1 MMVLALYLRL
11 SKEDDDII
19 DESNS
24 ITNQRYI
31 LRRFVEQRPEFES
44 YEIKEY
50 IDDGFSGK
58 NFERPRIQEL
68 LEDVRAN
75 RVYGIL
81 VKDFSRFGRNHI
93 EVGNY
98 IEKIFP
104 LLNIRFI
111 AVNNSFDS
119 KDYIKTTPDMDVA
132 FENLMYDYFS
142 EENSIKTKNDLMGR
156 RMRGNYL
163 ATFAAFGYKKS
174 PSNHNH
180 IVIDEKAASIVRLIF
195 EKYVEYRV
203 KAEVARYLNHQDIP
217 TPQVYAM
224 RNGYNYQWKYQ
235 GGNKLWNSS
244 IVGRILR
251 NELYIGN
258 TVFHK
263 KETAEVGSRKTK
275 CLPKEEWNVCEGTH
289 EPIISKEL
297 FELVNSIRN
306 TSSHS
311 QQKLFHKEVLNPT
324 QNFDRQSVPK
334 LIKKEDRE
342 PLDKAIYCEGEKR
355 RRGSKDSPIK
365 GFVKCGGCRHNMQR
379 RSRLNVSYYC
389 RYYYESKGHF
399 PSMMTMQPEKSRILP
414 DESCYKIKEVKQEGC
429 CSENIK
435 ETELLEIVL
444 SAIRHQAILSGE
456 ADRLQ
461 ELYRGQLCNRIK
473 TNQKEKKQI
482 QEKIQQLADK
492 NFSLYEQYA
501 TGGISVDKFM
511 QQKESNNKWIETYK
525 TDLQACESKE
535 IKLLGEKSCPLN
547 LLQGKESL
555 TDFTK
560 ELVRQLIEAI
570 YVYNNNRIEVVFKFQ
585 EENVVSSGLK
595 LLIDSPP
602 IADRVSQSSYHYFNT
617 RGASGNE

>member
-1 MMVLALYLRL
+1 MTILALYLRL
-11 SKEDDDII
+11 SKEDGDMV

-31 LRRFVEQRPEFES
+31 LRRFVEQRPEFDS

-50 IDDGFSGK
+50 VDDGFSGK
-58 NFERPRIQEL
+58 NFERPGIQDL
-68 LEDVRAN
+68 LEDVRLG

-104 LLNIRFI
+104 LLDIRFI

-119 KDYIKTTPDMDVA
+119 KDYIGTTPDMDVA

-142 EENSIKTKNDLMGR
+142 EENSIKIKNDLLGR

-174 PSNHNH
+174 PSDHNR
-180 IVIDEKAASIVRLIF
+180 IIIDEESAAIVRMIF
-195 EKYVEYRV
+195 EKYAEYGV
-203 KAEVARYLNHQDIP
+203 KAEVARYLNHQGIP

-224 RNGYNYQWKYQ
+224 RNGYSYQWKYQ
-235 GGNKLWNSS
+235 EEKKLWNGS

-263 KETAEVGSRKTK
+263 KEVTEVGSRKTK
-275 CLPKEEWNVCEGTH
+275 CLSKDEWKVCEGTH

-297 FELVNSIRN
+297 FELVNSKDFGKRG
-306 TSSHS
+306 T
-311 QQKLFHKEVLNPT
+311 
-324 QNFDRQSVPK
+324 PK
-334 LIKKEDRE
+334 LIEKEDGAL
-342 PLDKAIYCEGEKR
+342 LDKMVYCEGEKR
-355 RRGSKDSPIK
+355 RRGSKNSPIK
-365 GFVKCGGCRHNMQR
+365 GLVKCGGCRHNMQR

-389 RYYYESKGHF
+389 RYYYE
-399 PSMMTMQPEKSRILP
+399 
-414 DESCYKIKEVKQEGC
+414 VKQEEC

-435 ETELLEIVL
+435 ETELLSIVL
-444 SAIRHQAILSGE
+444 SAIRHQAELAGE

-461 ELYRGQLCNRIK
+461 ELYKGQLCDQIK
-473 TNQKEKKQI
+473 TNQEEKKRI
-482 QEKIQQLADK
+482 QKIIKGLADK
-492 NFSLYEQYA
+492 NFSLYESYIK
-501 TGGISVDKFM
+501 GEINVNKFM
-511 QQKESNNKWIETYK
+511 QQKESNNKLIETYK
-525 TDLQACESKE
+525 TELQACQLEEKE
-535 IKLLGEKSCPLN
+535 LPDEKSCPLN

-555 TDFTK
+555 TDLTK
-560 ELVRQLIEAI
+560 ELVRQLIDAI
-570 YVYNNNRIEVVFKFQ
+570 YVYNDNRIEIVFKFQ
-585 EENVVSSGLK
+585 EEKNE
-595 LLIDSPP
+595 
-602 IADRVSQSSYHYFNT
+602 SYVL
-617 RGASGNE
+617 GC